1 MTKTILTYGLIGGVI
16 STIGYI
22 ITFLTGHEDMTF
34 AMIIGFASMIVA
46 FSLIFVGIKSYRDKQ
61 AGGSITF
68 GKALKMGL
76 LMSLITSTIYVFVWL
91 IALYNYY
98 PDFAQKYAD
107 TQIEQ
112 MRAAG
117 STAEQI
123 NAKIAENAV
132 FVENYKNPVI
142 VILYTYIEILPIGIL
157 FALIA
162 AAILQRKTKHDKA
175 EFKAWV
181 ESQE

>member
-1 MTKTILTYGLIGGVI
+1 MKKTILTYGIIGGFI

-22 ITFLTGHEDMTF
+22 ITFLTGHENMTN

-46 FSLIFVGIKSYRDKQ
+46 FSLIFVGIKNYRDKQ
-61 AGGSITF
+61 AGGSVSF

-91 IALYNYY
+91 IALYNFY
-98 PDFAQKYAD
+98 PDFAQQYAD
-107 TQIEQ
+107 TQIEH

-117 STAEQI
+117 STTEQI
-123 NAKIAENAV
+123 NAKIAENAK
-132 FVENYKNPVI
+132 FVEDYKNPVI
-142 VILYTYIEILPIGIL
+142 VILYSYMEILPIGIL

-162 AAILQRKTKHDKA
+162 AAILKRKSKHDKE
-175 EFKAWV
+175 EFKKWA